1 MDFSQNVKLLTK
13 NNSLFVGFSLKM
25 FLFNILILKNKRKI
39 MSNTTR
45 YHPYSPLI
53 SSGSQSTS
61 HRQQS
66 STSSPLPSQTPN
78 TPTNIQATQSQ
89 QTETTDST
97 RHILRVNVGQLFMK
111 KVENALI
118 SWNIPREDFV
128 GDLNEYW
135 QDLKTNHSRFQHNGR
150 EVKLP
155 SRPNETSWQ
164 SYGISAPNHMDS
176 YIERRKHELITR

>member
-1 MDFSQNVKLLTK
+1 MNKMDAVPDSRKQKKRPWTVPTHKKSRTK
-13 NNSLFVGFSLKM
+13 IHKMDLLFVGFSLKM

-128 GDLNEYW
+128 GDLNEY
-135 QDLKTNHSRFQHNGR
+135 
-150 EVKLP
+150 
-155 SRPNETSWQ
+155 
-164 SYGISAPNHMDS
+164 
-176 YIERRKHELITR
+176 